1 MPVSAIELS
10 GVVLAYLLGSLPFG
24 YVLVKLR
31 GAGDV
36 RALGS
41 GSTGATNVARTLGP
55 GAGLLV
61 LALDAGKGYA
71 AVWLAARL
79 SEGDMRWTAAAGVA
93 AIVGHSFPVFIRFR
107 GGKSVATGLGVF
119 LFLTPLAVAACLGVW
134 LSALAI
140 WRYVSLS
147 SMLATAAYP
156 VLAYALYRP
165 TLPVLLA
172 GVVGACIIVLRHHA
186 NIRQLMAGT
195 ENKFALRRKS

>member
-1 MPVSAIELS
+1 MSAIELS

-36 RALGS
+36 RARGS

-79 SEGDMRWTAAAGVA
+79 SEGDLRWTAAAGVA
-93 AIVGHSFPVFIRFR
+93 AILGHSFPVFIRFR

-119 LFLTPLAVAACLGVW
+119 LFLTPLAVAVCLGVW

-156 VLAYALYRP
+156 VLAYALYHP
-165 TLPVLLA
+165 ALPVLLA
-172 GVVGACIIVLRHHA
+172 GVVGACIIVLRHHE

-195 ENKFALRRKS
+195 ENKFALRRKT

>member
-1 MPVSAIELS
+1 MSAIELS
-10 GVVLAYLLGSLPFG
+10 GVVLAYLLGSRPFG

-31 GAGDV
+31 GGGDV
-36 RALGS
+36 RARGS

-93 AIVGHSFPVFIRFR
+93 AIVGHSFPVFIRVR

-165 TLPVLLA
+165 TPPVLLA
-172 GVVGACIIVLRHHA
+172 GAVGACIIVLRHHA

>member
-1 MPVSAIELS
+1 MSAIELS

-61 LALDAGKGYA
+61 LALDASQGYA

-93 AIVGHSFPVFIRFR
+93 AILAHSFPVFIRFR

-156 VLAYALYRP
+156 VLAYALYHP

-172 GVVGACIIVLRHHA
+172 GAVGACIIVLRHHA

>member
-1 MPVSAIELS
+1 MSAIELS

-31 GAGDV
+31 GGGDV

-71 AVWLAARL
+71 AIWLAARL

-156 VLAYALYRP
+156 VLAYALYHP
-165 TLPVLLA
+165 TLPVLLTGA
-172 GVVGACIIVLRHHA
+172 VGACIIVFRHHA

>member
-1 MPVSAIELS
+1 MSAIELS

-36 RALGS
+36 RTQGS

-79 SEGDMRWTAAAGVA
+79 AEGDLRWTAAAGVA

-134 LSALAI
+134 LLALAI

-165 TLPVLLA
+165 TPPVLLA
-172 GVVGACIIVLRHHA
+172 GAVGACIIVLRHHA

>member
-1 MPVSAIELS
+1 MSAIELS

-31 GAGDV
+31 GGGDV
-36 RALGS
+36 RARGS

-61 LALDAGKGYA
+61 LALDAGKGYV

-79 SEGDMRWTAAAGVA
+79 SEGDMRWTAAASVA

>member
-1 MPVSAIELS
+1 MSAIELS

-61 LALDAGKGYA
+61 LALDASKGYA

-156 VLAYALYRP
+156 VLAYALYHP

-172 GVVGACIIVLRHHA
+172 GAVGACIIVLRHHA

>member
-1 MPVSAIELS
+1 
-10 GVVLAYLLGSLPFG
+10 
-24 YVLVKLR
+24 
-31 GAGDV
+31 
-36 RALGS
+36 
-41 GSTGATNVARTLGP
+41 
-55 GAGLLV
+55 
-61 LALDAGKGYA
+61 
-71 AVWLAARL
+71 
-79 SEGDMRWTAAAGVA
+79 MRWTAAAGVA

-156 VLAYALYRP
+156 VLAYALYHP

-172 GVVGACIIVLRHHA
+172 GAVGACIIVLRHHA

>member
-1 MPVSAIELS
+1 MSAIELS

-93 AIVGHSFPVFIRFR
+93 AILGHSFPVFIRFR

-165 TLPVLLA
+165 ALAVLLA
-172 GVVGACIIVLRHHA
+172 GAVGACIIVLRHHA

-195 ENKFALRRKS
+195 ENKFALRRKT

>member
-1 MPVSAIELS
+1 MSAIELS

-61 LALDAGKGYA
+61 LALDASKGYA

-93 AIVGHSFPVFIRFR
+93 AILGHSFPVFIRFR

-156 VLAYALYRP
+156 VLAYALYHP

-172 GVVGACIIVLRHHA
+172 GAVGACIIVLRHHE